1 MRGPLRLCRYKGG
14 TLMKKLLKITAI
26 LMCLF
31 LLAGCGNNI
40 TSEPEG
46 GEPVEDPE
54 SGNEEDTSEYEQ
66 ITYLVCIGDPAS
78 YIVYVITPDEI
89 TKYNFTEYWI
99 NATEGYDY
107 FGDPKP
113 DDGKYLK
120 VQYALSSEGWDILV
134 EAFKDNNF
142 EKLPEDMHV
151 DGIFDGPHYD
161 IEVKTA
167 DGTHLSGGYCAGLGN
182 GKKQERYHNIVTA
195 LHEVIH
201 EAEEDA
207 KAAGA
212 STEPQGPEYVNI
224 TVDQVCAVGES
235 RSCDFSELVDLFG
248 RDYEINEESLP
259 RLFGWELED
268 GGIAWFSFGVR
279 SLVDEIEIRYDD
291 YFVIIKTPFKGI
303 KTGPDEIYHDLDL
316 ESLSEDD
323 KKLFDLITLMI
334 QNEIDAVS
342 EDGRNSNNDYEVV
355 AHYGEE
361 LDRDEPEVLGE
372 YALWS
377 SYRMPASDLSAFYEE
392 VFHEEREFEPDFK
405 PDFDIYDLPEQ
416 GILCMDD
423 GYCYTYAGAL
433 YEQHAELVSVARG
446 DGVCIVN
453 AKMINDLDGEVMG
466 YVKFV
471 LNTTDGTYGY
481 ELMDFGYSHLS

>member
-1 MRGPLRLCRYKGG
+1 
-14 TLMKKLLKITAI
+14 MKTLLKITAI

-40 TSEPEG
+40 TAEPEG
-46 GEPVEDPE
+46 GEPTADPNSGNGSDE
-54 SGNEEDTSEYEQ
+54 SGYEQ
-66 ITYLVCIGDPAS
+66 ITFLVCIGDPVA

-89 TKYNFTEYWI
+89 TEYDFTHYWM
-99 NATEGYDY
+99 NADGGYDY
-107 FGDPKP
+107 FEEPMP
-113 DDGKYLK
+113 DEGSYLM
-120 VQYALSSEGWDILV
+120 VQYDLSSEGWDKLV
-134 EAFKDNNF
+134 DAFTDNKF
-142 EKLPEDMHV
+142 ENLPEDMHA
-151 DGIFDGPHYD
+151 DGVCDGPHYD

-167 DGTHLSGGYCAGLGN
+167 DGTFISGGYAAGSGI
-182 GKKQERYHNIVTA
+182 GSKQERYHNIVTA

-201 EAEEDA
+201 DAEEDA
-207 KAAGA
+207 KAAGV
-212 STEPQGPEYVNI
+212 STEPQGPAYLNYSLTADLVW
-224 TVDQVCAVGES
+224 AVGES
-235 RSCDFSELVDLFG
+235 GSCDYSELENLFG
-248 RDYEINEESLP
+248 PYDEINEETLP

-268 GGIAWFSFGVR
+268 GGTAWFSFGAQSR
-279 SLVDEIEIRYDD
+279 VDEIEIRYDD
-291 YFVIIKTPFKGI
+291 HFVILNTPFKGI
-303 KTGPDEIYHDLDL
+303 KTGFDEIYHYIDL
-316 ESLSEDD
+316 ESLSEEEAN
-323 KKLFDLITLMI
+323 LFDLITLMI

-355 AHYGEE
+355 ATYGEE

-405 PDFDIYDLPEQ
+405 KDFDITDLPEQ

-423 GYCYTYAGAL
+423 GYCYTCAGAL

-481 ELMDFGYSHLS
+481 ELMDFRYSHLS